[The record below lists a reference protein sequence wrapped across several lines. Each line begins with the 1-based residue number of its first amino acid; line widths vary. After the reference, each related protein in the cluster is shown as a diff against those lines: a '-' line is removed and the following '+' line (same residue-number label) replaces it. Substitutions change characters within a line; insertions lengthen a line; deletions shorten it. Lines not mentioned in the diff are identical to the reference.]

1 LIIAIE
7 EYTSV
12 WWVTYSG
19 YLIIFLSLIFTSSFV
34 ITNFSAPAKL
44 ILKLLDTTNIGQVKN
59 NSYKIY
65 ALNYC
70 EKIFT
75 IISNPALI
83 IGILICVIV
92 VYFTY
97 WPEHAAPF
105 DPQERGRIIQNF
117 DGEAKAAPFQ
127 PNKKYLMGSD
137 AKSRDMLS
145 RVIHGTKLTMT
156 ICFFVTIL
164 RLGIGSFIGIYSA
177 LKQNNLSKQMLS
189 MASVSA
195 SIPSLLFSLIF
206 IKSIGGENGIW
217 IFIFGLGLTGWSEQT
232 NLINNSIV
240 WVKNQPFIESAISI
254 GSSPIQVFRR
264 HIFPNISAQ
273 IIPSTTQ
280 ELSAILLTL
289 AELGFLGLYVGE
301 RATADI
307 LRMKTPKY
315 PEWAGMLSGA
325 RLAVFK
331 WPWLTIAPA
340 LAITITIIGF
350 NLTGIGLRKLL
361 DPYQRYS
368 LKTFQTHTKDK

>member
-1 LIIAIE
+1 MIIAIE

-12 WWVTYSG
+12 WWITNSG
-19 YLIIFLSLIFTSSFV
+19 YLLVFLSLIFTSSFA
-34 ITNFSAPAKL
+34 ISNYSAPSKLVLKL
-44 ILKLLDTTNIGQVKN
+44 IDTTNVDQDKN
-59 NSYKIY
+59 NSYKINT
-65 ALNYC
+65 LNFV

-75 IISNPALI
+75 LLSNPALI
-83 IGILICVIV
+83 VGILVCLVV
-92 VYFTY
+92 VYFTF

-105 DPQERGRIIQNF
+105 DPQERGRVLQNF
-117 DGEAKAAPFQ
+117 DGETKAAPFS

-137 AKSRDMLS
+137 AKARDMLS
-145 RVIHGTKLTMT
+145 RVIHGTKKTMT

-164 RLGIGSFIGIYSA
+164 RLGIGSLIGIYSG

-189 MASVSA
+189 IASVSA
-195 SIPSLLFSLIF
+195 SIPSQLFALIF
-206 IKSIGGENGIW
+206 IKSVGGGNGIW
-217 IFIFGLGLTGWSEQT
+217 VFIFGLGLTGWSEQT
-232 NLINNSIV
+232 NLVNNSIS
-240 WVKNQPFIESAISI
+240 WVKSQPFIESAVSV
-254 GSSPIQVFRR
+254 GSSPLQIFYK
-264 HIFPNISAQ
+264 HILPNISAQ

-325 RLAVFK
+325 RLAIFK

-340 LAITITIIGF
+340 IAITITIIGF
-350 NLTGIGLRKLL
+350 NLTGIGLRKFL

-368 LKTFQTHTKDK
+368 LKTFESNKS

>member
-1 LIIAIE
+1 MIIAIE

-12 WWVTYSG
+12 WWITNSG
-19 YLIIFLSLIFTSSFV
+19 YLLVFLSLIFTSSFA
-34 ITNFSAPAKL
+34 ISNFSAPAKL
-44 ILKLLDTTNIGQVKN
+44 VLKLFATTNVDQDKN
-59 NSYKIY
+59 NSYKINT
-65 ALNYC
+65 LNFV

-75 IISNPALI
+75 LLSNPALI
-83 IGILICVIV
+83 VGILVCLVV
-92 VYFTY
+92 VYFTF

-105 DPQERGRIIQNF
+105 DPQERGRVLQNF
-117 DGEAKAAPFQ
+117 DGETKAAPFS

-137 AKSRDMLS
+137 AKARDMLS
-145 RVIHGTKLTMT
+145 RVIHGTKKTMT

-164 RLGIGSFIGIYSA
+164 RLGIGSLIGIYSG

-189 MASVSA
+189 IASVSA
-195 SIPSLLFSLIF
+195 SIPSLLFALIF
-206 IKSIGGENGIW
+206 IKSVGGGNGIW
-217 IFIFGLGLTGWSEQT
+217 VFIFGLGLTGWSEQT
-232 NLINNSIV
+232 NLVNNSIS
-240 WVKNQPFIESAISI
+240 WVKSQPFIESAVSV
-254 GSSPIQVFRR
+254 GSSPLQIFYK
-264 HIFPNISAQ
+264 HILPNISAQ

-325 RLAVFK
+325 RLAIFK

-340 LAITITIIGF
+340 IAITITIIGF
-350 NLTGIGLRKLL
+350 NLTGIGLRKFL

-368 LKTFQTHTKDK
+368 LKTFESNKS

>member
-1 LIIAIE
+1 MIIAIE

-12 WWVTYSG
+12 WWITNSG
-19 YLIIFLSLIFTSSFV
+19 YLLVFLSLIFSSSFA
-34 ITNFSAPAKL
+34 ISNFSAPAKL
-44 ILKLLDTTNIGQVKN
+44 VLKLIDTTNVDQDKN
-59 NSYKIY
+59 NSYKINT
-65 ALNYC
+65 LNFV

-75 IISNPALI
+75 LLSNPALI
-83 IGILICVIV
+83 VGILVCLVV
-92 VYFTY
+92 VYFTF

-105 DPQERGRIIQNF
+105 DPQERGRVLQNF
-117 DGEAKAAPFQ
+117 DGETKAAPFS

-137 AKSRDMLS
+137 AKARDMLS
-145 RVIHGTKLTMT
+145 RVIHGTKKTMT

-164 RLGIGSFIGIYSA
+164 RLGIGSLIGIYSG

-189 MASVSA
+189 IASVSA
-195 SIPSLLFSLIF
+195 SIPSLLFALIF
-206 IKSIGGENGIW
+206 IKSVGGGNGIW
-217 IFIFGLGLTGWSEQT
+217 VFIFGLGLTGWSEQT
-232 NLINNSIV
+232 NLVNNSIS
-240 WVKNQPFIESAISI
+240 WVKSQPFIESAVSV
-254 GSSPIQVFRR
+254 GSSPLQIFYK
-264 HIFPNISAQ
+264 HILPNISAQ

-325 RLAVFK
+325 RLAIFK

-340 LAITITIIGF
+340 IAITITIIGF
-350 NLTGIGLRKLL
+350 NLTGIGLRKFL

-368 LKTFQTHTKDK
+368 LKTFESNKS

>member
-12 WWVTYSG
+12 WWITNSG
-19 YLIIFLSLIFTSSFV
+19 YLLVFLSLIFTSSFA
-34 ITNFSAPAKL
+34 ISNFSAPAKL
-44 ILKLLDTTNIGQVKN
+44 VLKLFDTTNVDQDKN
-59 NSYKIY
+59 NSYKINT
-65 ALNYC
+65 LNFV

-75 IISNPALI
+75 LLSNPALI
-83 IGILICVIV
+83 VGILVCLVV
-92 VYFTY
+92 VYFTF

-105 DPQERGRIIQNF
+105 DPQERGRVLQNF
-117 DGEAKAAPFQ
+117 DGETKAAPFS

-137 AKSRDMLS
+137 AKARDMLS
-145 RVIHGTKLTMT
+145 RVIHGTKKTMT

-164 RLGIGSFIGIYSA
+164 RLGIGSLIGIYSG

-189 MASVSA
+189 IASVSA
-195 SIPSLLFSLIF
+195 SIPSLLFALIF
-206 IKSIGGENGIW
+206 IKSVGGGNGIW
-217 IFIFGLGLTGWSEQT
+217 VFIFGLGLTGWSEQT
-232 NLINNSIV
+232 NLVNNSIS
-240 WVKNQPFIESAISI
+240 WVKSQPFIESAVSV
-254 GSSPIQVFRR
+254 GSSPLQIFYK
-264 HIFPNISAQ
+264 HILPNISAQ

-325 RLAVFK
+325 RLAIFK

-340 LAITITIIGF
+340 IAITITIIGF
-350 NLTGIGLRKLL
+350 NLTGIGLRKFL

-368 LKTFQTHTKDK
+368 LKTFESNKS